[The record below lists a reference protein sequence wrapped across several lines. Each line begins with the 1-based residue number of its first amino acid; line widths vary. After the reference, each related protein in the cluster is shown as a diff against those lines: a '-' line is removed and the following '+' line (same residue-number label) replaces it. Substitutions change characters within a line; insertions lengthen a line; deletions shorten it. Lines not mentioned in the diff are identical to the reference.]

1 MSGLF
6 GIKASPLI
14 DVNLILQIAIIIIL
28 IVGRRLVKNKKLL
41 THGRLMAILVILH
54 SVAIALIMIPS
65 FLINFSALRSI
76 FDPRVIIT
84 WIHAI
89 VGTSAEALGIY
100 LVSKWRFKPQSVA
113 ACAKRRKYMIPAF
126 TLWGLSAMLG
136 IFFYALYYL

>member
-6 GIKASPLI
+6 GTKASSLI

-28 IVGRRLVKNKKLL
+28 IVGRRLAKSKKFF
-41 THGRLMAILVILH
+41 THGRVMASLVILH

-65 FLINFSALRSI
+65 FLINFSALKSI

-89 VGTSAEALGIY
+89 VGTSAEALGVY
-100 LVSKWRFKPQSVA
+100 LVYKWGFKPQSVA
-113 ACAKRRKYMIPAF
+113 ACATRKKYMMPAF
-126 TLWGLSAMLG
+126 ALWGLSATLG
-136 IFFYALYYL
+136 IVFYALYYL